1 MAVRSRKSWLPRFLF
16 VLSVCVSVAL
26 FAMVITAPAL
36 DNSEQ
41 APNGAAR
48 LTALFARDAMVRRTA
63 IASGIGVLATGCIFF
78 RTAGVRRLP

>member
-1 MAVRSRKSWLPRFLF
+1 
-16 VLSVCVSVAL
+16 
-26 FAMVITAPAL
+26 
-36 DNSEQ
+36 
-41 APNGAAR
+41 